1 MFPHSN
7 HITAIA
13 IAIAVAFAL
22 VYRRESNLSNSL
34 LFSNCNIER
43 IPFSSLPKYFPQTNG
58 LVPNLFPKPIIITH
72 PHHSRQSLFRSLVSL
87 DNITNTMHDIDITLS
102 SSNSY
107 SERRRTVPLSTYISE
122 FTSTTATATATA
134 TAKAKATA
142 NSSWYFFGETF
153 SPPWTALLS
162 SYNLPPCVS
171 CSDSS
176 SVALSFGLGGLLSGV
191 SWHNHGPGFSE
202 SIVGAKHWLVYD
214 YDAYPAGVPGF
225 DPNLRTIDWID
236 RVLKSR
242 INTADKSFFQ
252 CTVNEGELIY
262 FPHNWWHATLNLDNY
277 TSFVSSFTTEHK

>member
-1 MFPHSN
+1 
-7 HITAIA
+7 
-13 IAIAVAFAL
+13 
-22 VYRRESNLSNSL
+22 
-34 LFSNCNIER
+34 
-43 IPFSSLPKYFPQTNG
+43 
-58 LVPNLFPKPIIITH
+58 
-72 PHHSRQSLFRSLVSL
+72 
-87 DNITNTMHDIDITLS
+87 MHDIDITLS

-162 SYNLPPCVS
+162 SYNLPPC
-171 CSDSS
+171 
-176 SVALSFGLGGLLSGV
+176 
-191 SWHNHGPGFSE
+191 E